1 MKLLIDECW
10 EYQLLA
16 YPNPVVGA
24 MVVKDGAMIGVG
36 IHKEAGT
43 PHAEVLA
50 IKNSFYKLT
59 SNEDILKLENSN
71 DIHDF
76 LYQNHNNIFEDCEI
90 YSTLEPCNHYG
101 KTPPCSK
108 LLEIMN
114 FKRVIVGA
122 NDFGQNSNGGNK
134 LLKDSNIK
142 VTENILNNDSIALL
156 KPFSKWIENKPFVFF
171 KYAQTLNGAITGG
184 YISCQKS
191 LELVHKLRD
200 KIDLL
205 VIGGDT
211 VRIDRPTLDTRFIE
225 NGNNPDI
232 LIYSRQKN
240 FDKSIPLFDVPNR
253 EVFIENNLDRIKE
266 YKLVMFEGGDKFLN
280 LIKDKI
286 DALLVLNSTSLKNRN
301 NMKIDL
307 DLKLDNMYQN
317 DKDIVMWFQK
327 VTY

>member
-10 EYQLLA
+10 KHQLLA

-24 MVVKDGAMIGVG
+24 MVVSNGAIIGVG
-36 IHKEAGT
+36 IHKKAGT

-50 IKNSFYKLT
+50 IKDAFYKSTL
-59 SNEDILKLENSN
+59 NEDILDLNSSN

-90 YSTLEPCNHYG
+90 YTTLEPCNHYG

-108 LLEIMN
+108 LLQMMN

-122 NDFGQNSNGGNK
+122 NDFGQKSNGGNK

-142 VTENILNNDSIALL
+142 VTENILSNDSIALL

-171 KYAQTLNGAITGG
+171 KYAQTLNGVITGG

-225 NGNNPDI
+225 NGKNPDI
-232 LIYSRQKN
+232 LIYSRHKD
-240 FDKSIPLFDVPNR
+240 FDKSIPLFNVKNR
-253 EVFIENNLDRIKE
+253 KVYIENNLDRLQD
-266 YKLVMFEGGDKFLN
+266 YKLVMFEGGDKFLD
-280 LIKDKI
+280 LVKDSI
-286 DALLVLNSTSLKNRN
+286 DYLLVLNSTQLRNSN
-301 NMKIDL
+301 NMKVDL
-307 DLKLDNMYQN
+307 NLKLISIYPH
-317 DKDIVMWFQK
+317 DKDIVMWFE
-327 VTY
+327 V